1 MEIQVTNKKHLLLL
15 ATASGEHDEVD
26 FESTAFELSEEDDFE
41 GQVKE
46 LTLQDVVAEKHYY
59 KSSLALELKAINF
72 FYGGI
77 RQMAR
82 SMPRAIMSREM
93 AWTQTAEARLLNGS
107 TVSLTCHTDI

>member
-1 MEIQVTNKKHLLLL
+1 MAQK
-15 ATASGEHDEVD
+15 G
-26 FESTAFELSEEDDFE
+26 
-41 GQVKE
+41 
-46 LTLQDVVAEKHYY
+46 YY
-59 KSSLALELKAINF
+59 ESSLGLELKAINF